1 MRRHLLKVWLTR
13 CKAVKPASGAALRG
27 AASFHFQAKRGFL
40 AGNPRGGV
48 SGEGERPRLR
58 VTRSPHSTGK
68 SHCSQSRIHVVGPDL
83 QVHRALDRHVIPCP
97 SPELTLL
104 PTSAQWSLGVK
115 DDTMA
120 LFPRFGHSPSQLS
133 RADVKLIASV
143 SQNGQQSMKITLATN
158 QKAHESYWLLLSGS
172 PTQPDRLCD
181 SSGGHHSC
189 TSHIMPVEGVRGGG

>member
-27 AASFHFQAKRGFL
+27 AASFHFHVKRGFL

-48 SGEGERPRLR
+48 SGEGERPRFR

-97 SPELTLL
+97 SPELT
-104 PTSAQWSLGVK
+104 
-115 DDTMA
+115 
-120 LFPRFGHSPSQLS
+120 
-133 RADVKLIASV
+133 
-143 SQNGQQSMKITLATN
+143 
-158 QKAHESYWLLLSGS
+158 
-172 PTQPDRLCD
+172 
-181 SSGGHHSC
+181 
-189 TSHIMPVEGVRGGG
+189 